1 MEKSVRKDYDEKI
14 YNNLMELDC
23 VRSCGT
29 FLVYASSPDEVD
41 TRRFIEAMLSS
52 GRCVAVPKC
61 VGKDIKFLAINSL
74 SGLQKSRF
82 GVDEPAGGKEITD
95 FDGTVCIVPALR
107 FDRNGCR
114 LGWGG
119 GFYDRFLPKYS
130 GISVGICY
138 EECCGD
144 VPRDEHDVPVS
155 IVVTENGIYK

>member
-1 MEKSVRKDYDEKI
+1 MSELKKQLRAAVVGIRRSMEKSVRKDYDEKI

-107 FDRNGCR
+107 FDRNGCSPAKVQR
-114 LGWGG
+114 RIRRHLL
-119 GFYDRFLPKYS
+119 RRML
-130 GISVGICY
+130 
-138 EECCGD
+138 
-144 VPRDEHDVPVS
+144 R
-155 IVVTENGIYK
+155 